1 MAAMGDCLE
10 QGIGKEMRTRPSSP
24 LTKRQ
29 AGILLHPTSLPG
41 VQGHGT
47 LGREAYRFAD
57 FLTDCGITVWQ
68 TLPLGPTHADLSPYQ
83 CTSVHAG
90 SASLIDLELLV
101 EQGWLDGQ
109 QISAGADRRA
119 LLVAAFQGFLRHAPA
134 QEQDALGH
142 FNEQHAGWL
151 DDYGLYIALKQKFN
165 DSAWTDWPAELR
177 DREPA
182 ALRGARTGL
191 HEVIEQARFEQFLF
205 HRQWQ
210 DLKGYANGR
219 GIQIFGDMPIFVAHD
234 SAEVWAQREYF
245 ALDEE
250 GKLEVVAGVPPDY
263 FSATGQLWGNPH
275 YRWDRMEADGFAWWV
290 DRIKTHLH
298 MFDMVRIDHFR
309 GFESYWEVP
318 AGHDTA
324 IQGRWVKAPGDALFM
339 KLRKSFNP
347 LPLLAEDLGVI
358 TPEVDALRK
367 KHRLPGMKILQFA
380 FDGGP
385 DNPYLP
391 HAHHE
396 DSVVYTG
403 THDNDTTRGWYDAL
417 SDDAQRY
424 VQEYLGVPSEPMPWA
439 LIRCALASVARLAIV
454 PLQDVLMLDSTHR
467 MNTPGTT
474 QGNWRW
480 RFTWEQVPDGTV
492 ERLRR
497 LIELYGRLTSK

>member
-1 MAAMGDCLE
+1 
-10 QGIGKEMRTRPSSP
+10 
-24 LTKRQ
+24 
-29 AGILLHPTSLPG
+29 LLHPTSLPG
-41 VQGHGT
+41 AQGNGT
-47 LGREAYRFAD
+47 LGREAYHFVD
-57 FLTDCGITVWQ
+57 FLVECGVRVWQ
-68 TLPLGPTHADLSPYQ
+68 MLPLGPTHEDGSPYQ

-90 SASLIDLELLV
+90 NASLIDLERLV
-101 EQGWLDGQ
+101 EQGWLKAERLATPTAHD
-109 QISAGADRRA
+109 DRRA
-119 LLVAAFQGFLRHAPA
+119 LLVAAHQGFLRHAA
-134 QEQDALGH
+134 QEDRDALALFKERH
-142 FNEQHAGWL
+142 VGWL
-151 DDYGLYIALKQKFN
+151 DDYALYVALKHSFAGRTWAN
-165 DSAWTDWPAELR
+165 WPAQLR

-182 ALRGARTGL
+182 ALRDAGEKLCGA
-191 HEVIEQARFEQFLF
+191 VEQACFEQFLF
-205 HRQWQ
+205 YRQWEA
-210 DLKGYANGR
+210 LKGYANGR

-245 ALDEE
+245 ALDEQ

-275 YRWDRMEADGFAWWV
+275 YRWDRMEADGFAWWL

-298 MFDMVRIDHFR
+298 MFDMIRIDHFR

-318 AGHDTA
+318 AGRDTA
-324 IQGRWVKAPGDALFM
+324 VEGRWVKAPGDALFM

-391 HAHHE
+391 HAHQE

-403 THDNDTTRGWYDAL
+403 THDNDTTLGWYKAL
-417 SDDAQRY
+417 PEDTRHY
-424 VQEYLGVPSEPMPWA
+424 VREYLGFSSEPMPWA
-439 LIRCALASVARLAIV
+439 LMRCALASVARLAIV
-454 PLQDVLMLDSTHR
+454 PLQDVLMLDSAHR

>member
-1 MAAMGDCLE
+1 
-10 QGIGKEMRTRPSSP
+10 
-24 LTKRQ
+24 
-29 AGILLHPTSLPG
+29 LHPTSLPG
-41 VQGHGT
+41 VQDNGT
-47 LGREAYRFAD
+47 LGGEAYRFVD
-57 FLTDCGITVWQ
+57 FLVECGVSVWQ
-68 TLPLGPTHADLSPYQ
+68 MLPLGPTHEDGSPYQ

-90 SASLIDLELLV
+90 NAFLIDLERLV
-101 EQGWLDGQ
+101 EHGWLEAERLAAPTARD
-109 QISAGADRRA
+109 DRRA
-119 LLVAAFQGFLRHAPA
+119 LLVAAHQGFLRRAA
-134 QEQDALGH
+134 QEDRDALAH
-142 FNEQHAGWL
+142 FKQRHAGWL
-151 DDYGLYIALKQKFN
+151 DDYALYVALKQSFG
-165 DSAWTDWPAELR
+165 DSAWMDWPAELR

-182 ALRGARTGL
+182 ALRDAGEKLRDA
-191 HEVIEQARFEQFLF
+191 VEQARFEQFLF
-205 HRQWQ
+205 YRQWAA
-210 DLKGYANGR
+210 LKGYANGR
-219 GIQIFGDMPIFVAHD
+219 GIRIFGDMPIFVAHD

-245 ALDEE
+245 ALDGQ

-298 MFDMVRIDHFR
+298 MFDMIRIDHFR

-318 AGHDTA
+318 AGQGTA
-324 IQGRWVKAPGDALFM
+324 VEGRWVKAPGDALFI
-339 KLRKSFNP
+339 KLRKNFNP

-358 TPEVDALRK
+358 TPEVEALRK

-391 HAHHE
+391 HGHHE

-403 THDNDTTRGWYDAL
+403 THDNDTTLGWYDAL
-417 SDDAQRY
+417 PDDIRRY
-424 VQEYLGVPSEPMPWA
+424 VQEYLGFPAEPMPWA

-454 PLQDVLMLDSTHR
+454 PLQDMLMLDSAHR
-467 MNTPGTT
+467 MNIPGTT

-480 RFTWEQVPDGTV
+480 RFTWEQVPDDTV